1 MHFARTFA
9 GTYLPPESIE
19 FVCTD
24 TAFISLASSLGDVG
38 DLPVRKAAISHQS
51 SSPYWNHHVN
61 SPCFPSPAVRFQ
73 PTIAEILNRDG
84 DYL

>member
-1 MHFARTFA
+1 MHFARTIEV
-9 GTYLPPESIE
+9 TYLPSEPIE

-51 SSPYWNHHVN
+51 SSPYRNHHVN
-61 SPCFPSPAVRFQ
+61 SHCVPIPAVRFQ